1 MIPVGDDAPAT
12 GTLFADP
19 VEPTAG
25 AEATGAE
32 ATGAEAT
39 GAEATGADD
48 SPAIG
53 ALDGETTRPRA
64 DLDDITGAD
73 PATELTGEPGKS
85 TADEATSAG
94 AETPEAEAVR

>member
-1 MIPVGDDAPAT
+1 MIPVGDEAPAT

-19 VEPTAG
+19 VDPTAG
-25 AEATGAE
+25 ADATGAD
-32 ATGAEAT
+32 
-39 GAEATGADD
+39 ATGADD